1 MRQACRRP
9 TLPGRIIWHS
19 FTFMQAKFDFIHAE
33 LARRQQAGQ
42 MRSLRTWDPCSGARV
57 RADGRELVNF
67 SSNDY
72 LGLAS
77 HPLVRTRAIEFVERY
92 GAGATAAR
100 LICGSQPGFAQVEQ
114 TLARLKQTERAL
126 VLNSGYQANVSLL
139 PTLVDRRA
147 LILLDRLCHN
157 SLVQGAVLGRCRMR
171 RYHHGDLDHLR
182 ALLLESAGEEHSRR
196 VIVTE
201 SVFSMDGDVS
211 DIDALVEL
219 AGEFDA
225 LLVIDEAHATGVLGE
240 RGMGLTCGKGV
251 DVCIGTFGKA
261 LGSFGAYVAC
271 GEKLW
276 EYLVNCCPGFIYTT
290 ALPPAVLGA
299 VDAALE
305 LVPQMDAQRRTLLG
319 HADYLRGAL
328 REQGWDTGTA
338 TVQIVPLMVGAED
351 EALALNAYLEKNG
364 ILAVAIRPPTVEP
377 GRARIRLALSTLHQR
392 SDLDMLIELLQQ
404 WRDGR
409 R

>member
-1 MRQACRRP
+1 
-9 TLPGRIIWHS
+9 
-19 FTFMQAKFDFIHAE
+19 MQAKFDFMRAE
-33 LARRQQAGQ
+33 LARRQKAGQ
-42 MRSLRTWDPCSGARV
+42 LRSLRTWAPCGGVRV
-57 RADGRELVNF
+57 RAEGRELVNF

-77 HPLVRTRAIEFVERY
+77 HPLVRARAIEFVEHY

-100 LICGSQPGFAQVEQ
+100 LVCGSQPGFAQVEQ
-114 TLARLKQTERAL
+114 TLARLKQTERVL

-139 PTLVDRRA
+139 PALVDRRT
-147 LILLDRLCHN
+147 LVLLDRLCHN
-157 SLVQGAVLGRCRMR
+157 SLVQGALLGRGRLR
-171 RYHHGDLDHLR
+171 RYRHGDLDHLR
-182 ALLLESAGEEHSRR
+182 ALLAESAATSSRR

-219 AGEFDA
+219 AGAFDA

-240 RGMGLTCGKGV
+240 RGMGLTCGKAV
-251 DVCIGTFGKA
+251 DLSVGTFGKA

-271 GEKLW
+271 GETLW
-276 EYLVNCCPGFIYTT
+276 EYLVNCCSGFIYTT

-305 LVPQMDAQRRTLLG
+305 LVPQMDAQRQTLLA
-319 HADYLRGAL
+319 HANYLRGAL
-328 REQGWDTGTA
+328 RAQGWDTGMVTA
-338 TVQIVPLMVGAED
+338 QIVPLMVGAEG

-364 ILAVAIRPPTVEP
+364 VLAAAIRPPTVEP
-377 GRARIRLALSTLHQR
+377 GRARLRLALSALHQP
-392 SDLDMLIELLQQ
+392 SDLDMLVELLQR

>member
-1 MRQACRRP
+1 
-9 TLPGRIIWHS
+9 
-19 FTFMQAKFDFIHAE
+19 MQTKFDFMRAE

-42 MRSLRTWDPCSGARV
+42 LRSLRTWAPCGQARV
-57 RADGRELVNF
+57 RAQGRELVNF

-77 HPLVRTRAIEFVERY
+77 HPLVRARAIEFVEHY
-92 GAGATAAR
+92 GAGAGAAR
-100 LICGSQPGFAQVEQ
+100 LVCGSQPGFAQVEQ
-114 TLARLKQTERAL
+114 TLAKLKQTERAL

-139 PTLVDRRA
+139 PALVDRRA

-157 SLVQGAVLGRCRMR
+157 SLVQGAILGRCRVR
-171 RYHHGDLDHLR
+171 RYRHGDLDHLR
-182 ALLLESAGEEHSRR
+182 ALLAESAATHSRR

-219 AGEFDA
+219 AAAFDA

-240 RGMGLTCGKGV
+240 RGMGLTCGKAV
-251 DVCIGTFGKA
+251 DLCVGTFGKA

-305 LVPQMDAQRRTLLG
+305 LVPQMDAQRQTLLA
-319 HADYLRGAL
+319 HAQYLRAAL
-328 REQGWDTGTA
+328 RAQGWDTGAATA
-338 TVQIVPLMVGAED
+338 QIVPLMVGAEG
-351 EALALNAYLEKNG
+351 EALALNAYLEENG
-364 ILAVAIRPPTVEP
+364 VLAVAIRPPTVEP
-377 GRARIRLALSTLHQR
+377 GRARVRLALSALHQP
-392 SDLDMLIELLQQ
+392 SDLDRLVELLQR

>member
-1 MRQACRRP
+1 
-9 TLPGRIIWHS
+9 
-19 FTFMQAKFDFIHAE
+19 MQAKFDFIHAE

-42 MRSLRTWDPCSGARV
+42 TRSLRTWEPCGGARV
-57 RADGRELVNF
+57 RAHGRELVNF

-77 HPLVRTRAIEFVERY
+77 HPLVQARAIEFVERY
-92 GAGATAAR
+92 GTGATAAR
-100 LICGSQPGFAQVEQ
+100 LICGSQPGFAEVEQ
-114 TLARLKQTERAL
+114 TLAKLKQTERAL

-139 PTLVDRRA
+139 PTLVDRRT

-171 RYHHGDLDHLR
+171 RYRHGDLDHLR
-182 ALLLESAGEEHSRR
+182 ILLAESAGADHSRL

-240 RGMGLTCGKGV
+240 RGMGLTCGKDV

-271 GEKLW
+271 GERLW

-305 LVPQMDAQRRTLLG
+305 LVPQMDAQRRTLLA

-328 REQGWDTGTA
+328 RAQGWDTGAATA
-338 TVQIVPLMVGAED
+338 QIVPLMVGAED
-351 EALALNAYLEKNG
+351 EALALNVYLEEKG
-364 ILAVAIRPPTVEP
+364 VLAVAIRPPTVEP
-377 GRARIRLALSTLHQR
+377 GRARIRLALSALHQQ
-392 SDLDMLIELLQQ
+392 SDLEMLIELLQQ

>member
-1 MRQACRRP
+1 
-9 TLPGRIIWHS
+9 
-19 FTFMQAKFDFIHAE
+19 MQAKFDFIHAE

-42 MRSLRTWDPCSGARV
+42 MRSLRTWEPCGGARV
-57 RADGRELVNF
+57 RANGRELVNF

-77 HPLVRTRAIEFVERY
+77 HPLVQARAIEFVERY
-92 GAGATAAR
+92 GTGATAAR
-100 LICGSQPGFAQVEQ
+100 LVCGSQPGFAQVEQ
-114 TLARLKQTERAL
+114 TLAGLKQAERAL
-126 VLNSGYQANVSLL
+126 VLNSGYQANISLL
-139 PTLVDRRA
+139 PTLADRRT

-157 SLVQGAVLGRCRMR
+157 SLVQGAVLGRCRMQ
-171 RYHHGDLDHLR
+171 RYRHGDLDHLR
-182 ALLLESAGEEHSRR
+182 ALLVESAGAEHSRR

-240 RGMGLTCGKGV
+240 RGMGLTCGKAV
-251 DVCIGTFGKA
+251 DVCVGTFGKA

-319 HADYLRGAL
+319 HAEYLRGAL
-328 REQGWDTGTA
+328 RAQGWDPGAATA
-338 TVQIVPLMVGAED
+338 QIVPLMVGAEGQ
-351 EALALNAYLEKNG
+351 ALALNAYLEENG
-364 ILAVAIRPPTVEP
+364 VLAAAIRPPSVEP
-377 GRARIRLALSTLHQR
+377 GRARIRLALSVLHQQ
-392 SDLDMLIELLQQ
+392 SDLDMLIELLQR

>member
-1 MRQACRRP
+1 MRQACRR
-9 TLPGRIIWHS
+9 LALLGRTIWHS
-19 FTFMQAKFDFIHAE
+19 FT
-33 LARRQQAGQ
+33 LCRQNSILLTLNWRSGKQAGQ
-42 MRSLRTWDPCSGARV
+42 MRSLRTYEPCGGARV

-77 HPLVRTRAIEFVERY
+77 HPLVQARAIEFVERY
-92 GAGATAAR
+92 GTGSTASR
-100 LICGSQPGFAQVEQ
+100 LICGSQPGFAEVEQ
-114 TLARLKQTERAL
+114 TLAKLKQTERAL

-171 RYHHGDLDHLR
+171 RYRHGDLDHLR
-182 ALLLESAGEEHSRR
+182 ALLAESAGTNYSRR

-240 RGMGLTCGKGV
+240 RGMGLTCGKDV

-299 VDAALE
+299 VDAATRAGAANGRAASNLARPCRVLARCAQGARLGHGCGDHANRAADGGCGGRGAGSE
-305 LVPQMDAQRRTLLG
+305 RLFRREGRPRRGHSPSYGRAGAGADSLGAQRP
-319 HADYLRGAL
+319 A
-328 REQGWDTGTA
+328 
-338 TVQIVPLMVGAED
+338 PAE
-351 EALALNAYLEKNG
+351 
-364 ILAVAIRPPTVEP
+364 RP
-377 GRARIRLALSTLHQR
+377 RYAN
-392 SDLDMLIELLQQ
+392 
-404 WRDGR
+404 
-409 R
+409 

>member
-1 MRQACRRP
+1 
-9 TLPGRIIWHS
+9 
-19 FTFMQAKFDFIHAE
+19 MQAKFDFMCAE
-33 LARRQQAGQ
+33 LARRQKAGQ
-42 MRSLRTWDPCSGARV
+42 LRSLRTWAPGGGVRV
-57 RADGRELVNF
+57 RAEGRALVNF

-77 HPLVRTRAIEFVERY
+77 HPLVQARAVEFVEHY

-100 LICGSQPGFAQVEQ
+100 LVCGSQPGFAQVEQ

-139 PTLVDRRA
+139 PALVDRRT

-157 SLVQGAVLGRCRMR
+157 SLVQGALLGRGRLR
-171 RYHHGDLDHLR
+171 RYRHGDLDHLR
-182 ALLLESAGEEHSRR
+182 ALLAESAATYSRR

-219 AGEFDA
+219 AGAFDA

-240 RGMGLTCGKGV
+240 RGMGLTCGKAV
-251 DVCIGTFGKA
+251 DLSVGTFGKA

-271 GEKLW
+271 GETLW
-276 EYLVNCCPGFIYTT
+276 EYLVNCCSGFIYTT

-299 VDAALE
+299 VAAALE
-305 LVPQMDAQRRTLLG
+305 LVPQMDAQRQTLLA
-319 HADYLRGAL
+319 HANYLRGAL
-328 REQGWDTGTA
+328 RAQGWDTGTA
-338 TVQIVPLMVGAED
+338 TAQIVPLMVGAEG

-364 ILAVAIRPPTVEP
+364 VLAAAIRPPTVEP
-377 GRARIRLALSTLHQR
+377 GRARLRLALSARHQP
-392 SDLDMLIELLQQ
+392 SDLDMLVELLQR

>member
-1 MRQACRRP
+1 ME
-9 TLPGRIIWHS
+9 
-19 FTFMQAKFDFIHAE
+19 AKFDFIHAE
-33 LARRQQAGQ
+33 LAQRQQAGQ
-42 MRSLRTWDPCSGARV
+42 MRSLRTWESCGGARV

-77 HPLVRTRAIEFVERY
+77 HPLVQARAIEFVERY

-114 TLARLKQTERAL
+114 ILARLKQAERAL

-171 RYHHGDLDHLR
+171 RYRHGDLDHLR
-182 ALLLESAGEEHSRR
+182 SLLAGSAGADHSRR

-219 AGEFDA
+219 AGKFDA
-225 LLVIDEAHATGVLGE
+225 LLVVDEAHATGVLGE
-240 RGMGLTCGKGV
+240 RGMGLTCGKAV

-319 HADYLRGAL
+319 HAEYLRGAL
-328 REQGWDTGTA
+328 RAQGWDTGAATA
-338 TVQIVPLMVGAED
+338 QIVPLMVGAED
-351 EALALNAYLEKNG
+351 EALALNAYLEEKG
-364 ILAVAIRPPTVEP
+364 VLAVAVRPPTVEP
-377 GRARIRLALSTLHQR
+377 GRSRIRLALSARHQR
-392 SDLDMLIELLQQ
+392 GDLDMLIELLQK

>member
-1 MRQACRRP
+1 MRQACGRFA
-9 TLPGRIIWHS
+9 LPRRIIWHS

-33 LARRQQAGQ
+33 LAQRQQAGQ
-42 MRSLRTWDPCSGARV
+42 MRSLRIWEPCGGARV
-57 RADGRELVNF
+57 RAHGRELVNF

-77 HPLVRTRAIEFVERY
+77 HPLLQARTIEFVERY

-139 PTLVDRRA
+139 PTLVDRHA

-171 RYHHGDLDHLR
+171 RYRHGDLDHLR
-182 ALLLESAGEEHSRR
+182 ALLAESAGADHSRR

-219 AGEFDA
+219 AGEFNA

-240 RGMGLTCGKGV
+240 RGMGLTCGKDV
-251 DVCIGTFGKA
+251 DLCIGTFGKA

-305 LVPQMDAQRRTLLG
+305 LVPQMDAQRRILLAHAELFARRTQGTRLG
-319 HADYLRGAL
+319 HGRGDRADRAADGGYGGRSAGPERLSRRKRRPSGSHSSSYSRAGPGADSL
-328 REQGWDTGTA
+328 
-338 TVQIVPLMVGAED
+338 GAQ
-351 EALALNAYLEKNG
+351 
-364 ILAVAIRPPTVEP
+364 RPAPAERP
-377 GRARIRLALSTLHQR
+377 RYAN
-392 SDLDMLIELLQQ
+392 
-404 WRDGR
+404 
-409 R
+409 

>member
-1 MRQACRRP
+1 
-9 TLPGRIIWHS
+9 
-19 FTFMQAKFDFIHAE
+19 
-33 LARRQQAGQ
+33 
-42 MRSLRTWDPCSGARV
+42 
-57 RADGRELVNF
+57 LVNF

-77 HPLVRTRAIEFVERY
+77 HPLLQARAVEFVERY
-92 GAGATAAR
+92 GTGATAAR
-100 LICGSQPGFAQVEQ
+100 LVCGSQPGFAQVEQ
-114 TLARLKQTERAL
+114 TLAGLKQAERAL
-126 VLNSGYQANVSLL
+126 VLNSGYQANISLL
-139 PTLVDRRA
+139 PILVDRRA

-171 RYHHGDLDHLR
+171 RYRHGDLDHLR
-182 ALLLESAGEEHSRR
+182 ALLVESAEAAHSRR

-240 RGMGLTCGKGV
+240 RGMGLTCGKAV
-251 DVCIGTFGKA
+251 DVCVGTFGKA
-261 LGSFGAYVAC
+261 LGSFGAYIAC

-319 HADYLRGAL
+319 HAEYLRGAL
-328 REQGWDTGTA
+328 GAQGWDTGAATA
-338 TVQIVPLMVGAED
+338 QIVPLMVGAED
-351 EALALNAYLEKNG
+351 EALALNAYLEENG
-364 ILAVAIRPPTVEP
+364 VLAAAIRPPTVEP
-377 GRARIRLALSTLHQR
+377 GRARIRLALSALHQQ
-392 SDLDMLIELLQQ
+392 SDLDMLIALLQK
-404 WRDGR
+404 WRNGR

>member
-1 MRQACRRP
+1 
-9 TLPGRIIWHS
+9 
-19 FTFMQAKFDFIHAE
+19 MQTKFDFMRAE

-42 MRSLRTWDPCSGARV
+42 LRSLRTWAPGGRARV
-57 RADGRELVNF
+57 RAQGRELINF

-77 HPLVRTRAIEFVERY
+77 HPLVRARAIEFVEHY
-92 GAGATAAR
+92 GAGAGAAR
-100 LICGSQPGFAQVEQ
+100 LVCGSQPGFAQVEQ
-114 TLARLKQTERAL
+114 TLAKLKQTERAL

-139 PTLVDRRA
+139 PALVDRRA

-157 SLVQGAVLGRCRMR
+157 SLVQGAILGRCRVR
-171 RYHHGDLDHLR
+171 RYRHGDLDHLR
-182 ALLLESAGEEHSRR
+182 ALLAESAAAAPSRR

-219 AGEFDA
+219 AAAFDA

-240 RGMGLTCGKGV
+240 RGMGLTCGKTV
-251 DVCIGTFGKA
+251 DLCVGTFGKA

-305 LVPQMDAQRRTLLG
+305 LVPQMDAQRQTLLA
-319 HADYLRGAL
+319 HAQYLRDAL
-328 REQGWDTGTA
+328 RAQGWDTGAATA
-338 TVQIVPLMVGAED
+338 QIVPLMVGAEG

-364 ILAVAIRPPTVEP
+364 VLAVAIRPPTVEP
-377 GRARIRLALSTLHQR
+377 GRARVRLALSALHQP
-392 SDLDMLIELLQQ
+392 SDLDRLVELLQR
-404 WRDGR
+404 WRDGCR
-409 R
+409 

>member
-1 MRQACRRP
+1 MRQACGRFA
-9 TLPGRIIWHS
+9 LPRRIIWHS

-42 MRSLRTWDPCSGARV
+42 MRSLRTWEPCSRARV
-57 RADGRELVNF
+57 RAQGRELVNF

-77 HPLVRTRAIEFVERY
+77 HPLVQARTIEFVERY

-171 RYHHGDLDHLR
+171 RYRHGDLDHLR
-182 ALLLESAGEEHSRR
+182 ALLAESAGADHSRR

-240 RGMGLTCGKGV
+240 RGMGLTCGKAV

-271 GEKLW
+271 DEKLW

-319 HADYLRGAL
+319 HAEYLRGML
-328 REQGWDTGTA
+328 RAQGWDAGSATA
-338 TVQIVPLMVGAED
+338 QIVPLMVGAED
-351 EALALNAYLEKNG
+351 EALALNAYLEENG
-364 ILAVAIRPPTVEP
+364 VLAVAIRPPTVEV
-377 GRARIRLALSTLHQR
+377 GRARIRLALSARHQQ
-392 SDLDMLIELLQQ
+392 SDLDMLVELLQK

>member
-1 MRQACRRP
+1 
-9 TLPGRIIWHS
+9 
-19 FTFMQAKFDFIHAE
+19 MQAKLDFMRAE
-33 LARRQQAGQ
+33 LARRQKAGQ
-42 MRSLRTWDPCSGARV
+42 LRSLRTWAPCGGVRV
-57 RADGRELVNF
+57 RAEGRALVNF

-77 HPLVRTRAIEFVERY
+77 HPLVRARAIEFVEHY

-100 LICGSQPGFAQVEQ
+100 LVCGSQPGFAQVEQ

-139 PTLVDRRA
+139 PALVDRRT

-157 SLVQGAVLGRCRMR
+157 SLVQGALLGRGRLR
-171 RYHHGDLDHLR
+171 RYRHGDLDHLR
-182 ALLLESAGEEHSRR
+182 ALLAESAATSSRR

-211 DIDALVEL
+211 DIDALIEL
-219 AGEFDA
+219 AGAFDA

-240 RGMGLTCGKGV
+240 RGMGLTCGKAV
-251 DVCIGTFGKA
+251 DLSVGTFGKA

-271 GEKLW
+271 GETLW
-276 EYLVNCCPGFIYTT
+276 EYLVNCCSGFIYTT

-305 LVPQMDAQRRTLLG
+305 LVPQMDAQRQTLLA
-319 HADYLRGAL
+319 HANYLRGAL
-328 REQGWDTGTA
+328 RAQGWDTGTA
-338 TVQIVPLMVGAED
+338 TAQIVPLMVGAEG

-364 ILAVAIRPPTVEP
+364 VLAAAIRPPTVEP
-377 GRARIRLALSTLHQR
+377 GRARLRLALSARHQP
-392 SDLDMLIELLQQ
+392 SDLDMLVELLQR

>member
-1 MRQACRRP
+1 
-9 TLPGRIIWHS
+9 
-19 FTFMQAKFDFIHAE
+19 MQGKFDFIHAE

-42 MRSLRTWDPCSGARV
+42 MRSLRTWEPCGGARV

-77 HPLVRTRAIEFVERY
+77 HPLLQARAIEFVERY

-147 LILLDRLCHN
+147 LLLLDRLCHN

-171 RYHHGDLDHLR
+171 RYRHGDLDHLR
-182 ALLLESAGEEHSRR
+182 TLLAESARADHSRR

-240 RGMGLTCGKGV
+240 RGMGLTCGKDV

-319 HADYLRGAL
+319 HCRVLARRAQGARLGHGRGDCADRAADGGCGGRSAGPECLSRKKTASWLWPYALLRS
-328 REQGWDTGTA
+328 R
-338 TVQIVPLMVGAED
+338 
-351 EALALNAYLEKNG
+351 
-364 ILAVAIRPPTVEP
+364 R
-377 GRARIRLALSTLHQR
+377 GRARIRLALSALHQQ
-392 SDLDMLIELLQQ
+392 SDLDMLVELLQR

>member
-1 MRQACRRP
+1 MP
-9 TLPGRIIWHS
+9 
-19 FTFMQAKFDFIHAE
+19 AKFEFIDAE

-42 MRSLRTWDPCSGARV
+42 LRLLRTFEPCGGARV
-57 RADGRELVNF
+57 RAAGRELVNF
-67 SSNDY
+67 SANDY

-77 HPLVRTRAIEFVERY
+77 HPLLRERAVEFAARY

-114 TLARLKQTERAL
+114 TLAKLKQAERAL

-171 RYHHGDLDHLR
+171 RYRHGDLDHLR
-182 ALLLESAGEEHSRR
+182 ALLAESADAAHSRR
-196 VIVTE
+196 VVVTE
-201 SVFSMDGDVS
+201 SLFSMDGDIS
-211 DIDALVEL
+211 DIDALVAL
-219 AGEFDA
+219 AEEFDA

-276 EYLVNCCPGFIYTT
+276 EYLVNCCAGFIYTT
-290 ALPPAVLGA
+290 ALPPAVVGA

-305 LVPQMDAQRRTLLG
+305 LVPQMDAQRLTLLA
-319 HADYLRGAL
+319 HAEYLRAAL
-328 REQGWDTGTA
+328 RAQGWDTGAATA
-338 TVQIVPLMVGAED
+338 QIVPLMVGAEG

-364 ILAVAIRPPTVEP
+364 VLAAAIRPPSVEP
-377 GRARIRLALSTLHQR
+377 GRARIRLGLSALHQQHE
-392 SDLDMLIELLQQ
+392 LDMLIDLLRK
-404 WRDGR
+404 WRDGQR
-409 R
+409 

>member
-1 MRQACRRP
+1 
-9 TLPGRIIWHS
+9 
-19 FTFMQAKFDFIHAE
+19 MQAKFNFIYAE

-42 MRSLRTWDPCSGARV
+42 MRSLRTWEPCGGAHV
-57 RADGRELVNF
+57 RTDGRELVNF

-72 LGLAS
+72 LGLAA
-77 HPLVRTRAIEFVERY
+77 HPLVQARAIEFVEHY
-92 GAGATAAR
+92 GTGATAAR
-100 LICGSQPGFAQVEQ
+100 LICGSQPGFAEVEQ
-114 TLARLKQTERAL
+114 TLAKLKQTERAL

-139 PTLVDRRA
+139 PTLVDRRT

-171 RYHHGDLDHLR
+171 RYRHGDLDHLR
-182 ALLLESAGEEHSRR
+182 ALLAESAGVNHSRR

-240 RGMGLTCGKGV
+240 RGMGLTCGKDV

-305 LVPQMDAQRRTLLG
+305 LVPQMDVQRRTLLT
-319 HADYLRGAL
+319 HAEYLRGAL
-328 REQGWDTGTA
+328 KAQGWDTGAATA
-338 TVQIVPLMVGAED
+338 QIVPLMVGAED
-351 EALALNAYLEKNG
+351 EALALNAYLEEKG
-364 ILAVAIRPPTVEP
+364 VLAVAIRPPTVEP
-377 GRARIRLALSTLHQR
+377 GRARIRLALSARHQQ
-392 SDLDMLIELLQQ
+392 SDLDMLIELLQR

>member
-1 MRQACRRP
+1 MA
-9 TLPGRIIWHS
+9 G
-19 FTFMQAKFDFIHAE
+19 KFDFIRAA
-33 LARRQQAGQ
+33 LAQRQQAGQ
-42 MRSLRTWDPCSGARV
+42 MRSLRTYEPCGGARV
-57 RADGRELVNF
+57 CAQGRELVNF

-77 HPLVRTRAIEFVERY
+77 HPLLQARAIEFVEHY
-92 GAGATAAR
+92 GAGATSAR
-100 LICGSQPGFAQVEQ
+100 LICGSQPGFVQVEQ
-114 TLARLKQTERAL
+114 TLARLKQTARAL
-126 VLNSGYQANVSLL
+126 VFNSGYQANVSLL

-171 RYHHGDLDHLR
+171 RYRHGDLDHLH
-182 ALLLESAGEEHSRR
+182 ALLAESAGAAHSRR

-219 AGEFDA
+219 AREFDA
-225 LLVIDEAHATGVLGE
+225 LLIVDEAHATGVLGE
-240 RGMGLTCGKGV
+240 QGMGLTCGRAV
-251 DVCIGTFGKA
+251 DLCVGTFGKA

-305 LVPQMDAQRRTLLG
+305 LVPQMDAARRTLLA
-319 HADYLRGAL
+319 HANYLRGAL
-328 REQGWDTGTA
+328 WAQGWDTGA
-338 TVQIVPLMVGAED
+338 AMAQIVPLIVGAES
-351 EALALNAYLEKNG
+351 EALALNAYLEENG
-364 ILAVAIRPPTVEP
+364 VLAAAIRPPTVAP
-377 GRARIRLALSTLHQR
+377 GRARIRLSLSARHQQG
-392 SDLDMLIELLQQ
+392 DLDRLVELLRR
-404 WRDGR
+404 WRDGQR
-409 R
+409 

>member
-1 MRQACRRP
+1 
-9 TLPGRIIWHS
+9 
-19 FTFMQAKFDFIHAE
+19 MQTKFDFMRAE

-42 MRSLRTWDPCSGARV
+42 LRSLRTWVPCGQARV
-57 RADGRELVNF
+57 RTQGRELVNF

-77 HPLVRTRAIEFVERY
+77 HPLVRARAIEFVEHY
-92 GAGATAAR
+92 GAGAGAAR
-100 LICGSQPGFAQVEQ
+100 LVCGSQPGFAQVEQ
-114 TLARLKQTERAL
+114 TLAKLKQTERAL

-139 PTLVDRRA
+139 PALVDRRA
-147 LILLDRLCHN
+147 LILLDRRCHN
-157 SLVQGAVLGRCRMR
+157 SLVQGAILGRCRVR
-171 RYHHGDLDHLR
+171 RYRHGDLDHLR
-182 ALLLESAGEEHSRR
+182 ALLAESAATHSRR

-219 AGEFDA
+219 AAAFDA

-240 RGMGLTCGKGV
+240 RGMGLTCGKAV
-251 DVCIGTFGKA
+251 DLCVGTFGKA

-305 LVPQMDAQRRTLLG
+305 LVPQMDAQRQTLLA
-319 HADYLRGAL
+319 HAQYLRAAL
-328 REQGWDTGTA
+328 RAQGWDTGAATA
-338 TVQIVPLMVGAED
+338 QIVPLMVGAEG
-351 EALALNAYLEKNG
+351 EALALNAYLEQNG
-364 ILAVAIRPPTVEP
+364 VLAVAIRPPTVEP
-377 GRARIRLALSTLHQR
+377 GRARVRLALSALHQP
-392 SDLDMLIELLQQ
+392 SDLDRLVELLQR
-404 WRDGR
+404 WRDGHR
-409 R
+409 

>member
-1 MRQACRRP
+1 
-9 TLPGRIIWHS
+9 
-19 FTFMQAKFDFIHAE
+19 MQAKFDFMCAE
-33 LARRQQAGQ
+33 LARRQKAGQ
-42 MRSLRTWDPCSGARV
+42 LRSLRTWAPGGGARV
-57 RADGRELVNF
+57 RAEGRALVNF

-77 HPLVRTRAIEFVERY
+77 HPLVRARAVEFVEHY

-100 LICGSQPGFAQVEQ
+100 LVCGSQPGFAQVEQ

-139 PTLVDRRA
+139 PALVDRRT

-157 SLVQGAVLGRCRMR
+157 SLVQGALLGRGRLR
-171 RYHHGDLDHLR
+171 RYRHGDLDHLR
-182 ALLLESAGEEHSRR
+182 TLLAESAATYSRR

-219 AGEFDA
+219 AGAFDA

-240 RGMGLTCGKGV
+240 RGMGLTCGKAV
-251 DVCIGTFGKA
+251 DLSVGTFGKA

-271 GEKLW
+271 GETLW
-276 EYLVNCCPGFIYTT
+276 EYLVNCCSGFIYTT

-305 LVPQMDAQRRTLLG
+305 LVPQMDAQRQTLLA
-319 HADYLRGAL
+319 HANYLRGAL
-328 REQGWDTGTA
+328 RAQGWDTGTA
-338 TVQIVPLMVGAED
+338 TAQIVPLMVGAEG

-364 ILAVAIRPPTVEP
+364 VLAAAIRPPTVEP
-377 GRARIRLALSTLHQR
+377 GRARLRLALSARHQP
-392 SDLDMLIELLQQ
+392 SDLDMLVELLQR

>member
-1 MRQACRRP
+1 MRQACRWLA
-9 TLPGRIIWHS
+9 LPRQTIWHS

-42 MRSLRTWDPCSGARV
+42 MRSLRTWKPCGGARV
-57 RADGRELVNF
+57 RAHGRELINF

-77 HPLVRTRAIEFVERY
+77 HPLLQARAIEFVERY

-139 PTLVDRRA
+139 PTLVDRRS

-171 RYHHGDLDHLR
+171 RYRHGDLDHLR
-182 ALLLESAGEEHSRR
+182 AMLAESMGADHSRR

-240 RGMGLTCGKGV
+240 RGMGLTCGKDV

-276 EYLVNCCPGFIYTT
+276 EYLINCCPGFIYTT

-319 HADYLRGAL
+319 HAEYLRGAL
-328 REQGWDTGTA
+328 RAQGWDTGAATA
-338 TVQIVPLMVGAED
+338 QIVPLMAGVED
-351 EALALNAYLEKNG
+351 EALALNAYLEEKG
-364 ILAVAIRPPTVEP
+364 VLAVAIRPPTVEP
-377 GRARIRLALSTLHQR
+377 GRSRIRLALSARHQQ
-392 SDLDMLIELLQQ
+392 SDLDMLIELLQK

>member
-1 MRQACRRP
+1 
-9 TLPGRIIWHS
+9 
-19 FTFMQAKFDFIHAE
+19 MQAKFDFMRAE
-33 LARRQQAGQ
+33 LARRQKAGQ
-42 MRSLRTWDPCSGARV
+42 LRSLRTWAPCGGVRV
-57 RADGRELVNF
+57 RAEGRALVNF

-77 HPLVRTRAIEFVERY
+77 HPLVRARAVEFVEHY

-100 LICGSQPGFAQVEQ
+100 LVCGSQPGFAQVEQ

-139 PTLVDRRA
+139 PALVDRRT

-157 SLVQGAVLGRCRMR
+157 SLVQGALLGRGRLR
-171 RYHHGDLDHLR
+171 RYRHGDLDHLR
-182 ALLLESAGEEHSRR
+182 ALLAESAATSSRR

-219 AGEFDA
+219 AGAFDA

-240 RGMGLTCGKGV
+240 RGMGLTCGKAV
-251 DVCIGTFGKA
+251 DLSVGTFGKA

-276 EYLVNCCPGFIYTT
+276 EYLVNCCSGFIYTT

-305 LVPQMDAQRRTLLG
+305 LVPQMDAQRQTLLA
-319 HADYLRGAL
+319 HASYLRGAL
-328 REQGWDTGTA
+328 RAQGWDTGTA
-338 TVQIVPLMVGAED
+338 TAQIVPLMVGAEG

-364 ILAVAIRPPTVEP
+364 VLAAAIRPPTVEP
-377 GRARIRLALSTLHQR
+377 GRARLRLALSALHQP
-392 SDLDMLIELLQQ
+392 SDLDMLVELLQR

>member
-1 MRQACRRP
+1 
-9 TLPGRIIWHS
+9 
-19 FTFMQAKFDFIHAE
+19 MQAKFDFMRAE
-33 LARRQQAGQ
+33 LARRQKAGQ
-42 MRSLRTWDPCSGARV
+42 LRSLRTWEPCGGVRV
-57 RADGRELVNF
+57 RAEGRALVNF

-77 HPLVRTRAIEFVERY
+77 HPLVRARAIEFVEHY

-100 LICGSQPGFAQVEQ
+100 LVCGSQPGFAQVEQ

-139 PTLVDRRA
+139 PALVDRRT

-157 SLVQGAVLGRCRMR
+157 SLVQGALLGRGRLR
-171 RYHHGDLDHLR
+171 RYRHGDLDHLR
-182 ALLLESAGEEHSRR
+182 TLLAESAATYSRR

-219 AGEFDA
+219 AGAFDA

-240 RGMGLTCGKGV
+240 RGMGLTCGKAV
-251 DVCIGTFGKA
+251 DLSVGTFGKA

-271 GEKLW
+271 GETLW
-276 EYLVNCCPGFIYTT
+276 EYLVNCCSGFIYTT

-305 LVPQMDAQRRTLLG
+305 LVPQMDAQRQTLLA
-319 HADYLRGAL
+319 HANYLRGAL
-328 REQGWDTGTA
+328 RAQGWDTGTA
-338 TVQIVPLMVGAED
+338 TAQIVPLMVGAEG

-364 ILAVAIRPPTVEP
+364 VLAAAIRPPTVEP
-377 GRARIRLALSTLHQR
+377 GRARLRLALSARHQP
-392 SDLDMLIELLQQ
+392 SDLDMLVELLQR

>member
-1 MRQACRRP
+1 
-9 TLPGRIIWHS
+9 
-19 FTFMQAKFDFIHAE
+19 MQAKFDFIHAE

-42 MRSLRTWDPCSGARV
+42 MRSLRTWEPCGRATV
-57 RADGRELVNF
+57 RAHGRELVNF

-77 HPLVRTRAIEFVERY
+77 HPLVQARAIEFVERY
-92 GAGATAAR
+92 GAGATASR

-157 SLVQGAVLGRCRMR
+157 SLVQGAVLGRCRMQ
-171 RYHHGDLDHLR
+171 RYRHVDLNHLR
-182 ALLLESAGEEHSRR
+182 ALLAESAGEGHSRR

-240 RGMGLTCGKGV
+240 RGMGLTCGKAV

-276 EYLVNCCPGFIYTT
+276 EYLINCCPGFIYTT

-328 REQGWDTGTA
+328 RAQGWDTGAATA
-338 TVQIVPLMVGAED
+338 QIVPLMVGAED
-351 EALALNAYLEKNG
+351 EALALNSYLEENG
-364 ILAVAIRPPTVEP
+364 VLAVAIRPPTVEP
-377 GRARIRLALSTLHQR
+377 GRARIRLALSALHQR
-392 SDLDMLIELLQQ
+392 GDLDMLIELLQK

>member
-1 MRQACRRP
+1 MP
-9 TLPGRIIWHS
+9 
-19 FTFMQAKFDFIHAE
+19 AKFDFMRAE

-42 MRSLRTWDPCSGARV
+42 LRSLRTWEPCGRARV
-57 RADGRELVNF
+57 RAEGRELVNF

-77 HPLVRTRAIEFVERY
+77 HPLVRARAIEFVEHY

-100 LICGSQPGFAQVEQ
+100 LVCGSQPGFAQVEP
-114 TLARLKQTERAL
+114 TLAALKQTERAL

-139 PTLVDRRA
+139 PALVDRRT

-157 SLVQGAVLGRCRMR
+157 SLVQGALLGRGRLR
-171 RYHHGDLDHLR
+171 RYRHGDLDHLR
-182 ALLLESAGEEHSRR
+182 TLLAESAATPSRR

-201 SVFSMDGDVS
+201 SVFSMDGDIS

-240 RGMGLTCGKGV
+240 RGMGLTCGKAV
-251 DVCIGTFGKA
+251 DLCVGTFGKA

-271 GEKLW
+271 GEKVW

-305 LVPQMDAQRRTLLG
+305 LVPQMDAQRRTLLA
-319 HADYLRGAL
+319 HANYLRGAL
-328 REQGWDTGTA
+328 RAQGWDTGTA
-338 TVQIVPLMVGAED
+338 TAQIVPLMVGAEGA
-351 EALALNAYLEKNG
+351 ALALNAYLEKNG
-364 ILAVAIRPPTVEP
+364 VLAAAIRPPTVEP
-377 GRARIRLALSTLHQR
+377 GRARLRLALSALHQQ
-392 SDLDMLIELLQQ
+392 SDLDMLVDLLQR

>member
-1 MRQACRRP
+1 
-9 TLPGRIIWHS
+9 
-19 FTFMQAKFDFIHAE
+19 MQAKFDFMCAE
-33 LARRQQAGQ
+33 LARRQKAGQ
-42 MRSLRTWDPCSGARV
+42 LRSLRTWAPGGGVRV
-57 RADGRELVNF
+57 RAEGRALVNF

-77 HPLVRTRAIEFVERY
+77 HPLVRARAVEFVEHY

-100 LICGSQPGFAQVEQ
+100 LVCGSQPGFAQVEQ

-139 PTLVDRRA
+139 PALVDRRT

-157 SLVQGAVLGRCRMR
+157 SLVQGALLGRGRLR
-171 RYHHGDLDHLR
+171 RYRHGDLDHLR
-182 ALLLESAGEEHSRR
+182 ALLAESAATYSRR

-219 AGEFDA
+219 AGAFDA

-240 RGMGLTCGKGV
+240 RGMGLTCGKAV
-251 DVCIGTFGKA
+251 DLSVGTFGKA

-276 EYLVNCCPGFIYTT
+276 EYLVNCCSGFIYTT

-299 VDAALE
+299 VAAALE
-305 LVPQMDAQRRTLLG
+305 LVPQMDAQRQTLLA
-319 HADYLRGAL
+319 HANYLRGAL
-328 REQGWDTGTA
+328 RAQGWDTGMATA
-338 TVQIVPLMVGAED
+338 QIVPLMVGAEG

-364 ILAVAIRPPTVEP
+364 VLAAAIRPPTVEP
-377 GRARIRLALSTLHQR
+377 GRARLRLALSARHQP
-392 SDLDMLIELLQQ
+392 SDLDMLVELLQR
-404 WRDGR
+404 WRDGCR
-409 R
+409 

>member
-1 MRQACRRP
+1 
-9 TLPGRIIWHS
+9 
-19 FTFMQAKFDFIHAE
+19 MQAKFDFMRAE
-33 LARRQQAGQ
+33 LARRQKAGQ
-42 MRSLRTWDPCSGARV
+42 LRSLRTWAPCGGVRV
-57 RADGRELVNF
+57 RAEGRTVVNF

-77 HPLVRTRAIEFVERY
+77 HPLVRARAIEFVEHY

-100 LICGSQPGFAQVEQ
+100 LVCGSQPGFAQVEQ

-139 PTLVDRRA
+139 PALVDRRT

-157 SLVQGAVLGRCRMR
+157 SLVQGALLGRGRLR
-171 RYHHGDLDHLR
+171 RYRHGDLDHLR
-182 ALLLESAGEEHSRR
+182 ALLAESAATYSRR

-201 SVFSMDGDVS
+201 SVFSIDGDVS

-219 AGEFDA
+219 AGAFDA

-240 RGMGLTCGKGV
+240 RGMGLTCGKAV
-251 DVCIGTFGKA
+251 DLSVGTFGKA

-271 GEKLW
+271 GETLW
-276 EYLVNCCPGFIYTT
+276 EYLVNCCSGFIYTT

-305 LVPQMDAQRRTLLG
+305 LVPQMDAQRQTLLA
-319 HADYLRGAL
+319 HANYLRGAL
-328 REQGWDTGTA
+328 RVQGWDTGTA
-338 TVQIVPLMVGAED
+338 TAQIVPLMVGAEG

-364 ILAVAIRPPTVEP
+364 VLAAAIRPPTVEP
-377 GRARIRLALSTLHQR
+377 GRARLRLALSARHQQ
-392 SDLDMLIELLQQ
+392 SDLDMLVELLQR
-404 WRDGR
+404 WRDDR

>member
-1 MRQACRRP
+1 
-9 TLPGRIIWHS
+9 
-19 FTFMQAKFDFIHAE
+19 MQTKFDFMRAE

-42 MRSLRTWDPCSGARV
+42 LRSLRTWAPGGRARV
-57 RADGRELVNF
+57 RAQGRELINF

-77 HPLVRTRAIEFVERY
+77 HPLVRARAIEFVEHY
-92 GAGATAAR
+92 GAGAGAAR
-100 LICGSQPGFAQVEQ
+100 LVCGSQPGFAQVEQ
-114 TLARLKQTERAL
+114 TLAKLKQTERAL

-139 PTLVDRRA
+139 PALVDRRA

-157 SLVQGAVLGRCRMR
+157 SLVQGAILGRCRVR
-171 RYHHGDLDHLR
+171 RYRHGDLDHLR
-182 ALLLESAGEEHSRR
+182 ALLAESAAAAPSRR

-219 AGEFDA
+219 AAAFDA

-240 RGMGLTCGKGV
+240 RGMGLTCGKAV
-251 DVCIGTFGKA
+251 DLCVGTFGKA

-305 LVPQMDAQRRTLLG
+305 LVPQMDAQRQTLLA
-319 HADYLRGAL
+319 HAQYLRDAL
-328 REQGWDTGTA
+328 RAQGWDTGAATA
-338 TVQIVPLMVGAED
+338 QIVPLMVGAEG
-351 EALALNAYLEKNG
+351 EALALNAYLEENG
-364 ILAVAIRPPTVEP
+364 VLAVAIRPPTVEP
-377 GRARIRLALSTLHQR
+377 GRARVRLALSALHQP
-392 SDLDMLIELLQQ
+392 SDLDRLVELLQR

>member
-1 MRQACRRP
+1 MK
-9 TLPGRIIWHS
+9 
-19 FTFMQAKFDFIHAE
+19 AKFDFIYAE

-77 HPLVRTRAIEFVERY
+77 HPLVQARAIEFVERY

-171 RYHHGDLDHLR
+171 RYRHGDLDHLR
-182 ALLLESAGEEHSRR
+182 SLLAESAGADHSRR

-240 RGMGLTCGKGV
+240 RGMGLTCGKAM

-271 GEKLW
+271 GEELW

-305 LVPQMDAQRRTLLG
+305 LVPQMDAQRRTLLA

-328 REQGWDTGTA
+328 RAQGWDTGAATA
-338 TVQIVPLMVGAED
+338 QIVPLMVGADD
-351 EALALNAYLEKNG
+351 EALALNAYLEENG
-364 ILAVAIRPPTVEP
+364 VLAVAIRPPTVEP
-377 GRARIRLALSTLHQR
+377 GRARIRLALSALHRQ
-392 SDLDMLIELLQQ
+392 SDLDMLVDLLQR
-404 WRDGR
+404 WRNGR

>member
-1 MRQACRRP
+1 MR
-9 TLPGRIIWHS
+9 
-19 FTFMQAKFDFIHAE
+19 AKFDFIHAE

-42 MRSLRTWDPCSGARV
+42 MRSLRTWEPCDGARI

-77 HPLVRTRAIEFVERY
+77 HPLVQARAIEFVERY

-171 RYHHGDLDHLR
+171 RYRHGDLDHLR
-182 ALLLESAGEEHSRR
+182 ALLAESAGEEHSRR

-211 DIDALVEL
+211 DVDALVEL

-225 LLVIDEAHATGVLGE
+225 LLIIDEAHATGVLGE
-240 RGMGLTCGKGV
+240 RGMGLTCGKAV

-305 LVPQMDAQRRTLLG
+305 LVPQMDARRRTLLG
-319 HADYLRGAL
+319 HAEYLRGAL
-328 REQGWDTGTA
+328 RAQGWDTGA
-338 TVQIVPLMVGAED
+338 AAAQIVPLMVGVED
-351 EALALNAYLEKNG
+351 EALTLNAYLEENG
-364 ILAVAIRPPTVEP
+364 VLAVAIRPPTVEP
-377 GRARIRLALSTLHQR
+377 GRSRIRLALSARHQQ
-392 SDLDMLIELLQQ
+392 SDLDMLIELLQK

>member
-1 MRQACRRP
+1 MRQACKRLA
-9 TLPGRIIWHS
+9 LPGRIIWHS

-77 HPLVRTRAIEFVERY
+77 HPLVQARAIEFVERY

-114 TLARLKQTERAL
+114 TLARLKQTARAL

-377 GRARIRLALSTLHQR
+377 GRARIRLALSALHQR

>member
-1 MRQACRRP
+1 
-9 TLPGRIIWHS
+9 
-19 FTFMQAKFDFIHAE
+19 MQTKFDFMRAE
-33 LARRQQAGQ
+33 LARRQRAGQ
-42 MRSLRTWDPCSGARV
+42 LRSLRTWAPGGRARV
-57 RADGRELVNF
+57 RAQGRELINF

-77 HPLVRTRAIEFVERY
+77 HPLVRARAIEFVEHY
-92 GAGATAAR
+92 GAGAGAAR
-100 LICGSQPGFAQVEQ
+100 LVCGSQPGFAQVEQ
-114 TLARLKQTERAL
+114 TLAKLKQTERAL

-139 PTLVDRRA
+139 PVLVDRRA

-157 SLVQGAVLGRCRMR
+157 SLVQGAILGRCRVR
-171 RYHHGDLDHLR
+171 RYRHGDLDHLR
-182 ALLLESAGEEHSRR
+182 ALLAESAAAAPSRR

-219 AGEFDA
+219 AAAFDA

-240 RGMGLTCGKGV
+240 RGMGLTCGKAV
-251 DVCIGTFGKA
+251 DLCVGTFGKA

-305 LVPQMDAQRRTLLG
+305 LVPQMDAQRQTLLA
-319 HADYLRGAL
+319 HAQYLRDAL
-328 REQGWDTGTA
+328 RAQGWDTGAATA
-338 TVQIVPLMVGAED
+338 QIVPLMVGAEG
-351 EALALNAYLEKNG
+351 EALALNAYLEENG
-364 ILAVAIRPPTVEP
+364 VLAVAIRPPTVEP
-377 GRARIRLALSTLHQR
+377 GRARVRLALSALHQP
-392 SDLDMLIELLQQ
+392 SDLDRLVELLQR

>member
-1 MRQACRRP
+1 
-9 TLPGRIIWHS
+9 
-19 FTFMQAKFDFIHAE
+19 MQAKFDFMCAE
-33 LARRQQAGQ
+33 LARRQKAGQ
-42 MRSLRTWDPCSGARV
+42 LRSLRTWEPCGGVRV
-57 RADGRELVNF
+57 RAEGRALVNF

-77 HPLVRTRAIEFVERY
+77 HPLVRARAIEFVEHY

-100 LICGSQPGFAQVEQ
+100 LVCGSQPGFAQVEQ

-139 PTLVDRRA
+139 PALVDRRT

-157 SLVQGAVLGRCRMR
+157 SLVQGALLGRGRLR
-171 RYHHGDLDHLR
+171 RYRHGDLDHLR
-182 ALLLESAGEEHSRR
+182 ALLAESAATYSRR

-219 AGEFDA
+219 AGAFDA

-240 RGMGLTCGKGV
+240 RGMGLTCGKAV
-251 DVCIGTFGKA
+251 DLSVGTFGKA

-271 GEKLW
+271 GETLW
-276 EYLVNCCPGFIYTT
+276 EYLVNCCSGFIYTT

-305 LVPQMDAQRRTLLG
+305 LVPQMDAQRQTLLA
-319 HADYLRGAL
+319 HANYLRGAL
-328 REQGWDTGTA
+328 RAQGWDTGTA
-338 TVQIVPLMVGAED
+338 TAQIVPLMVGAEG

-364 ILAVAIRPPTVEP
+364 VLAAAIRPPTVEP
-377 GRARIRLALSTLHQR
+377 GRARLRLALSARHQP
-392 SDLDMLIELLQQ
+392 SDLDMLVELLQR

>member
-1 MRQACRRP
+1 
-9 TLPGRIIWHS
+9 
-19 FTFMQAKFDFIHAE
+19 MQSKLDFVHAE

-42 MRSLRTWDPCSGARV
+42 MRSLRTWVPCGNARV
-57 RADGRELVNF
+57 RAYGRELVNF

-77 HPLVRTRAIEFVERY
+77 HPLLQARAIEFVERY

-100 LICGSQPGFAQVEQ
+100 LVCGSQPGFAQVEQ
-114 TLARLKQTERAL
+114 TLARLKQAERAL

-139 PTLVDRRA
+139 PTLVDRRT

-157 SLVQGAVLGRCRMR
+157 SWIQGALLGRCWMR
-171 RYHHGDLDHLR
+171 RYRHGDLGHLR
-182 ALLLESAGEEHSRR
+182 TLLAESAGTAHSRR

-211 DIDALVEL
+211 DIDALLEL

-240 RGMGLTCGKGV
+240 RGMGLTCGKAV
-251 DVCIGTFGKA
+251 DVCVGTFGKA

-305 LVPQMDAQRRTLLG
+305 LVPQMDAQRRGLLA
-319 HADYLRGAL
+319 HAEYLRGAL
-328 REQGWDTGTA
+328 RAQGWDAGAATA
-338 TVQIVPLMVGAED
+338 QIVPLMVGAEG
-351 EALALNAYLEKNG
+351 EALALNAYLEENG
-364 ILAVAIRPPTVEP
+364 VLAAAIRPPAVEP
-377 GRARIRLALSTLHQR
+377 GRARIRLALSARHQR
-392 SDLDMLIELLQQ
+392 RDLDMLIELLQR
-404 WRDGR
+404 WRNGR

>member
-1 MRQACRRP
+1 MRQACRW
-9 TLPGRIIWHS
+9 LALLGRIIWHS

-42 MRSLRTWDPCSGARV
+42 MRSLRTWEPCGRARV
-57 RADGRELVNF
+57 RAQGRELVNF

-72 LGLAS
+72 LGLVS
-77 HPLVRTRAIEFVERY
+77 HPLLQARAIEFVERY
-92 GAGATAAR
+92 GTGATAAR

-114 TLARLKQTERAL
+114 TLAGLKQTERAL

-171 RYHHGDLDHLR
+171 RYRHGDLDHLR
-182 ALLLESAGEEHSRR
+182 ALLAESAGADHSRR

-225 LLVIDEAHATGVLGE
+225 LLIIDEAHATGVLGE
-240 RGMGLTCGKGV
+240 RGMGLTCGKDCGRMHRHIRQGARVFWGV
-251 DVCIGTFGKA
+251 RGLRREAVG
-261 LGSFGAYVAC
+261 
-271 GEKLW
+271 
-276 EYLVNCCPGFIYTT
+276 
-290 ALPPAVLGA
+290 VLGQLLSGIHLY
-299 VDAALE
+299 DGAA
-305 LVPQMDAQRRTLLG
+305 AGRLG
-319 HADYLRGAL
+319 RGGCGA
-328 REQGWDTGTA
+328 R
-338 TVQIVPLMVGAED
+338 VGATD
-351 EALALNAYLEKNG
+351 
-364 ILAVAIRPPTVEP
+364 
-377 GRARIRLALSTLHQR
+377 GRAASNIARPR
-392 SDLDMLIELLQQ
+392 
-404 WRDGR
+404 
-409 R
+409 